1 MRFKVRLGLVV
12 QGVLVTFQ
20 VALIITLILQNI
32 L

>member
-12 QGVLVTFQ
+12 QGVLVAFQ
-20 VALIITLILQNI
+20 VALVITLILQNI